1 MPKAKSTK
9 QEETK
14 KAPQTQKQRVT
25 VSHANDNTI
34 TISVVVPWLEVEPVR
49 KQVVD
54 RLTASITLPG
64 FRKGKAPKELAASK
78 LSPDTINEEIL
89 KVILTQEYTKAIKDN
104 DLKPIINPKIHIE
117 VFTDG
122 TDLEF
127 TATTCEEPK
136 IELKNYKDAVKKLT
150 ASSKIV
156 VPGKEEKKITLDQIL
171 EVIMKNADAKIPK
184 ILAEEEANRLLMQ
197 LLDELKRLGVNLDQ
211 YLQSRGKTAEEIRA
225 EYEVKAQ
232 NDIMLEFILRKV
244 ADDEKIT
251 VEKEDLEKALAAI
264 TDEKERAQIAQ
275 NPYVVAS
282 IIRQQKT
289 LDFLSKL

>member
-9 QEETK
+9 QAETK
-14 KAPQTQKQRVT
+14 TVVQAQKPRVS
-25 VSHANDNTI
+25 VSRTEDNTI

-49 KQVVD
+49 KQVID
-54 RLTASITLPG
+54 KLTTHVSLPG

-78 LSPDTINEEIL
+78 LSPDTVNEEIL

-117 VFTDG
+117 VFTEG

-127 TATTCEEPK
+127 SATTCEEPK
-136 IELKNYKDAVKKLT
+136 IELKNYKDEVKKLT
-150 ASSKIV
+150 GSKIV

-251 VEKEDLEKALAAI
+251 VEKEDLEKAIAAI